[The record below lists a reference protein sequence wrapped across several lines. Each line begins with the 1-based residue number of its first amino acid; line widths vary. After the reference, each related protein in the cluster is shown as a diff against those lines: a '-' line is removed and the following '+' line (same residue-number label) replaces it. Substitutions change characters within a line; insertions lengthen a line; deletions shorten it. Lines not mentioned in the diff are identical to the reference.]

1 MVCFAVGGDIVIDPT
16 VKNYFVKTESSG
28 TGDGKTWDDAMSGEM
43 FAQYLPLV
51 GNGVTF
57 HLAKGDYMPPSS
69 DDLISNAEDA
79 NLEGRNFDISYSV
92 NTVVSIIGGY
102 PENPDENSTP
112 DYKKNVTRFV
122 WNSLSTHQHFFELSP
137 NSQLKLSHVY
147 LDGNNLVI
155 CSPFYIRDASLSVE
169 NAVISSFNAGI
180 TNAATCVGAWLQED
194 CDVSFE
200 NVLFKNNLSSQGQR
214 AGIIYYDVN
223 ATESVS
229 FRNCSFENN
238 SSTISSSSLLSLHGK
253 NNSCSFENCTFYK
266 NSNPEGFVLF
276 SDGGYLEMVNS
287 TFYGNTAKSSDLLYS
302 SSGCQSSFS
311 YNTIIQD
318 VDSENE
324 LIFLGGNSN
333 MSLFNNIILNWS
345 NGAFYSTDAIAELS
359 SSQNLVFNRSSE
371 TDILIGTEISDI
383 LDGGAVGGVWTPNL
397 DYHGGLTKSVAL
409 KTDALKDGTSI
420 RVTKARKDP
429 GMDQRGYPRMKSTC
443 VGAYEICEPIS
454 VNVVDEISVGE
465 EFLNK
470 KYTQIG
476 LYSGLEEVLV
486 SFYGCDSVVNH
497 TLLVKPD
504 PSVVEYYVKE
514 NGSGAGSSWDDAL
527 SPKMF
532 NYVLKNLQVDNVTF
546 YVAGG
551 TYKPYYDSYS
561 MESTSRNRNWSTNHP
576 VTIIG
581 GFSPKSTGKVKSTD
595 VPDVKAFPTYLSGDI
610 DGDDKIVEGGCS
622 FTVENKGDDILS
634 SLLHIDMTENEGM
647 SKISNLILKGVYGDN
662 RNYPKAINIWGKQY
676 SQSRFEMTSCIV
688 TMCDEA
694 LSTTNIDYLTID
706 HSEFSYVTGGAVN
719 SDAST
724 SINASTFNYCG
735 SAINLRSNIG
745 SNEIVNS
752 TFVNNGSDFN
762 LTGNDELGRSSDK
775 MCNNTFVSCDG
786 SGTSTISGAKP
797 LYLYGNIFA
806 GSQLSVLND
815 RAGIMRISDNV
826 FVTPIIGHSIGD
838 DNIMTDRQTLF
849 GGTMDGTYSSSSD
862 VFSAKLSEEQ
872 GSTPFIALL
881 KDDLTDGTS
890 IRFDK
895 LADLDIDQRGKER
908 LLKTCMGSYE
918 LQCPDD
924 VKEEAKTIYVGEL
937 FNDVIYKT
945 VGVYV
950 VDVYSMND
958 NGCESV
964 TKYTL
969 TVLPKVSSF
978 GGYYVKTQSSGSG
991 DGSRWE
997 DAMNGEDFARY
1008 LPLVPDGTTFYVA
1021 QGRYSP
1027 IMDKNF
1033 ETVDNL
1039 QYTVNSSVSII
1050 GGYSPDAETG
1060 AVPDPIQY
1068 QTVFTGDPLGDDEW
1082 ADDIYKETYS
1092 RLNDPSG
1099 DDLKVT
1105 TLFSADKSKDISFFG
1120 CVFSGVSSSV
1130 KVEGGSFS
1138 LSSPLECGNVKLSY
1152 CTFEKCGTIW
1162 SSSNYKLTADNCIFR
1177 NRTSVASPSS
1187 IFKQGEIYVDKSLF
1201 ENMAGS
1207 SGGNFGGVSRIVKV
1221 QNSIF
1226 NNMRNT
1232 NDVFESAKEVY
1243 LYNNLFVNMSSI
1255 AGFNYLFK
1263 VTDKAEIVGNIV
1275 KGCKYKYL
1283 VTPSE
1288 NSVVKHNLC
1297 ENIIGTDGDIVSEDF
1312 SDYVVDGVY
1321 DSEADIFTP
1330 TLTDWGGYVPTVV
1343 TKSDKLPDG
1352 TSIRFPLVETIVET
1366 DQRGVDRLSSTCMGV
1381 YEIPCD
1387 EDVVEVSETI
1397 FVGEEFHGKVYS
1409 SVGRFIVTETE
1420 KNDLGCESVV
1430 KYTLTVKPKGLNYYV
1445 KMHGTGDGSSW
1456 KNAMNGDDFANQLP
1470 IVPDG
1475 ATFYVAEGE
1484 YMPKYGRDFS
1494 TTENSAERC
1503 YEVNSKVTIIGG
1515 YPDYAENDEKSEPD
1529 KFETIINGDALNDNE
1544 EDYNGSYGGK
1554 LNFKNYEDNVKVLFA
1569 QKADLNLYGV
1579 KIKGCYD
1586 PNTNPRGPIVME
1598 KDNLKLSLRL
1608 VDFIGNTT
1616 CVQGSDNSEI
1626 YVDSCRFEKNVACG
1640 SKAGAIVNNGTLVVK
1655 NSVFRQCNTCN
1666 YGGAIVCNSGAIVD
1680 IENSTFDNCY
1690 AYNGAAVSLQQ
1701 KCQMRSVNST
1711 YVNNFSEVA
1720 VIYGVYTDCE
1730 LYNNTIFSNE
1740 VDAKHTVY
1748 FGGNASL
1755 KMEGNVIDNIEVS
1768 GYSGPVSSKNNIFMC
1783 DLSSRGSAS
1792 SWTGESGAI
1801 EVSDMDCSTCF
1812 DGVYDALNGRFKA
1825 NLRMNGGFTPTVAV
1839 IKDKLPDATSIR
1851 FPQIIG
1857 IDKDERG
1864 VERLDQTCIGAYE
1877 YDDIDWKEMCED
1889 PVLLFREDF
1898 GKGDPDTDY
1907 SSEQLPDGITTLIFQ
1922 PNFPLATNS
1931 GNYHSDIMGCYDIR
1945 KNGYHRINS
1954 NGTPFTSWYIDFDD
1968 HTSPDNLHEGNL
1980 MQIDMS
1986 SGPAVFYTL
1995 KMDKL
2000 CENTHLIL
2008 SMWGHPVNK
2017 GVDTELKLSVEDL
2030 QGNPLMEQPVD
2041 VSIDARK
2048 NEWQQ
2053 FLLYFTVP
2061 GGVNTAMFKIYSEG
2075 GHTGNDFAID
2085 DIEVYLCKPS
2095 AKVTAPD
2102 GVLCEGGS
2110 YSLSATYDKA
2120 DLGGYIAP
2128 VEYTW
2133 FKNEGDPNDIDSWEK
2148 VSTGSDLSFSS
2159 FSSKDNGYY
2168 RCVISSNGVEAEI
2181 NNCNSM
2187 SDPIEMRIYQPQ
2199 VEERFVTL
2207 FPGEEFNGVSYYQPG
2222 TYDLSEKIEN
2232 EYGCSDLL
2240 ITHIVVTEL
2249 RSEYYV
2255 KTERHLKGDGSDWDN
2270 AMNGYD
2276 FAQVL
2281 PHVKDGTTF
2290 YIADGTYHPYF
2301 NSNGVE
2307 STGVDRH
2314 YVAKAAINI
2323 VGGYSPEAT
2332 GDASTTTPDPFTYHT
2347 VLSGD
2352 FKDDDVWTVDGCG
2365 MVHDENVDVDNLKG
2379 ESLMLVDMSKRGGK
2393 STFKNVEFTGMRSGN
2408 GSPSLLTVHGYNG
2421 VGSVESNGLEVYRC
2435 TFSQAYS
2442 GISSSKVSDVNVSQ
2456 CEISKLLF
2464 SGISVNYADKSIL
2477 VDRTTLSYCGG
2488 YGLVFNDNKAEIKVR
2503 NSTLVNNRT
2512 DYSNTRNTGS
2522 INVFNN
2528 TFLSCQGAQ
2537 DVLVGSSMNYNFV
2550 GNIFASG
2557 AMNPVVDGDENGNVT
2572 SICNIYVGFTP
2583 TFKGEK
2589 DVLASRA
2596 ALPSF
2601 LEGQASATS
2610 FVPTLKRNDGGFT
2623 TTVAVTSPS
2632 FVNGAEMSTIRFAMS
2647 NMLEKIKID
2656 ETGKVRLYNTCMG
2669 AYEYI
2674 GNLCDDPYY
2683 SITFTSNPVT
2693 KESHSVDLVVPYD
2706 EVPTL
2711 MLMDTEGEVISKG
2724 WYNWYSISAV
2734 EENKYKIEFNMA
2746 TLRPKKLDPL
2756 TPFVLIVKQGDK
2768 YVKIAYMYVSRI

>member
-28 TGDGKTWDDAMSGEM
+28 TGDGKTWADAMSGEM

-79 NLEGRNFDISYSV
+79 GLGYVFEVSYSV
-92 NTVVSIIGGY
+92 KSKVAIIGGY
-102 PENPDENSTP
+102 PEEPDDSSTP

-122 WNSLSTHQHFFELSP
+122 PSKLSGNQHFFEISP
-137 NSQLKLSHVY
+137 NSRLSLSHVY
-147 LDGNNLVI
+147 IDGNDFTI
-155 CSPFYIRDASLSVE
+155 RSPFYVRDAALFVE
-169 NAVISSFNAGI
+169 NAVISDFDAGYAI
-180 TNAATCVGAWLQED
+180 GATCVGAWLKED
-194 CDVSFE
+194 CELSFD
-200 NVLFKNNLSSQGQR
+200 NVLFNGNTSSHGDA
-214 AGIIYYDVN
+214 AGFIHYDKS

-229 FRNCSFENN
+229 FTNCSFENN
-238 SSTISSSSLLSLHGK
+238 SCSIASSSLLYLQGE
-253 NNSCSFENCTFYK
+253 NNSCIFERCSFYK
-266 NSNPEGFVLF
+266 NKYLQGNLIF
-276 SDGGYLEMVNS
+276 SDGGYLEVVNS

-302 SSGCQSSFS
+302 PSGCQSSFS

-345 NGAFYSTDAIAELS
+345 DGAFYSTNAIAELS
-359 SSQNLVFNRSSE
+359 SSQNLVSNRSSE

-420 RVTKARKDP
+420 RVTKTRRDP
-429 GMDQRGYPRMKSTC
+429 DIDQRGYPRMKSTC
-443 VGAYEICEPIS
+443 VGAYEMCEQVTAKAYDAIAL
-454 VNVVDEISVGE
+454 GE
-465 EFLNK
+465 SFMGK
-470 KYTQIG
+470 KYTVVGQYTDI
-476 LYSGLEEVLV
+476 LEHSL
-486 SFYGCDSVVNH
+486 SMYGCDSVTNH
-497 TLLVKPD
+497 TLSVLPSPD
-504 PSVVEYYVKE
+504 VTAYYVKM
-514 NGSGAGSSWDDAL
+514 NGEGDGSSWDDAL

-532 NYVLKNLQVDNVTF
+532 DYVLKNLTADNVTF
-546 YVAGG
+546 YIAAGD
-551 TYKPYYDSYS
+551 YLPYYNGNGQEANDR
-561 MESTSRNRNWSTNHP
+561 TRRWATKHA
-576 VTIIG
+576 VTLIG
-581 GFSPKSTGKVKSTD
+581 GFPANSTGKVKATD
-595 VPDVKAFPTYLSGDI
+595 VPDVKKNPTILNGDY
-610 DGDDKIVEGGCS
+610 DGDDRLVVEGCS
-622 FTVENKGDDILS
+622 FTIENITNDING
-634 SLLHIDMTENEGM
+634 SLLTIDMSENGGVTTL
-647 SKISNLILKGVYGDN
+647 SNLILTGVRDPKGSPSTVSVWGKKDAKDKLVLNRCEIKLTEKGVSTYDLSELVIEECEF
-662 RNYPKAINIWGKQY
+662 NYILN
-676 SQSRFEMTSCIV
+676 
-688 TMCDEA
+688 
-694 LSTTNIDYLTID
+694 N
-706 HSEFSYVTGGAVN
+706 AVYT
-719 SDAST
+719 DAVCSVNKT
-724 SINASTFNYCG
+724 TFNHCSLALELAATEG
-735 SAINLRSNIG
+735 VNWLT
-745 SNEIVNS
+745 NS
-752 TFVNNGSDFN
+752 TFVANRVDFVCASIFGSPV
-762 LTGNDELGRSSDK
+762 GNVVNRFY
-775 MCNNTFVSCDG
+775 NNTFISCDG
-786 SGTSTISGAKP
+786 KGSSTLKGDRSY
-797 LYLYGNIFA
+797 YLYGNIFA
-806 GSQLSVLND
+806 GSSLYFEKVASPGSSVNLEVAN
-815 RAGIMRISDNV
+815 NV
-826 FVTPIIGHSIGD
+826 LACGVTNLTLDDSNIITTREEI
-838 DNIMTDRQTLF
+838 F
-849 GGTMDGTYSSSSD
+849 DGVLDVTYSKATD
-862 VFSAKLSEEQ
+862 IVQANLVSES
-872 GSTPFIALL
+872 GATPTVALL
-881 KDDLTDGTS
+881 KDKLSDESSLRFPRIESVLT
-890 IRFDK
+890 
-895 LADLDIDQRGKER
+895 DQRGEDR
-908 LLKTCMGSYE
+908 LESTCMGAYE
-918 LQCPDD
+918 KPCEED
-924 VKEEAKTIYVGEL
+924 VKESTTTIYVGEK
-937 FNDVIYKT
+937 FKGVTYSSVGYFKFKEVT
-945 VGVYV
+945 V
-950 VDVYSMND
+950 NEL
-958 NGCESV
+958 GCESV
-964 TKYTL
+964 VNH
-969 TVLPKVSSF
+969 TVIVKPNPDVKA
-978 GGYYVKTQSSGSG
+978 YYVKTTGTG
-991 DGSRWE
+991 DGSSWE
-997 DAMNGEDFARY
+997 NAMNGDDFAQY
-1008 LPLVPDGTTFYVA
+1008 ISLVPDGSVFYVA
-1021 QGRYSP
+1021 AGRYSP
-1027 IMDKNF
+1027 TMDKDF
-1033 ETVDNL
+1033 GTTGPL
-1039 QYTVNSSVSII
+1039 QYTVNSSVSVQ
-1050 GGYSPDAETG
+1050 GGFSPEAEEG
-1060 AVPDPIQY
+1060 AIADPVQY
-1068 QTVFTGDPLGDDEW
+1068 KTVFTGDPKGDDYFEVNMQVENY
-1082 ADDIYKETYS
+1082 AVIK
-1092 RLNDPSG
+1092 DPSH
-1099 DDLKVT
+1099 DDLDLSI
-1105 TLFSADKSKDISFFG
+1105 LFNAGGVHDLSFAG
-1120 CVFSGVSSSV
+1120 CVFSGVTFQDWEDDQ
-1130 KVEGGSFS
+1130 KVRQV
-1138 LSSPLECGNVKLSY
+1138 SPVNCRDLDLSY
-1152 CTFEKCGTIW
+1152 CTFETCGSIN
-1162 SSSNYKLTADNCIFR
+1162 SSKLTANYCVFR
-1177 NRTSVASPSS
+1177 NRSSVTSPSS
-1187 IFKQGEIYVDKSLF
+1187 CFYLDEMYVTNSIL
-1201 ENMAGS
+1201 EGMAGS
-1207 SGGNFGGVSRIVKV
+1207 AEGAFARVRKVVSIKNSVLKDFINTSDIFSGP
-1221 QNSIF
+1221 
-1226 NNMRNT
+1226 
-1232 NDVFESAKEVY
+1232 KELY
-1243 LYNNLFVNMSSI
+1243 LHNNLFLNMI
-1255 AGFNYLFK
+1255 GTYNNNYLLS
-1263 VTDKAEIVGNIV
+1263 VHDKAEIVGNMF
-1275 KGCKYKYL
+1275 KNCDYEDL
-1283 VTPSE
+1283 VSATE
-1288 NSVVKHNLC
+1288 NAVVKHNLC
-1297 ENIIGTDGDIVSEDF
+1297 EDIKGTENDIETPDLADYLIDGEFNATTSKFVPVF
-1312 SDYVVDGVY
+1312 S
-1321 DSEADIFTP
+1321 
-1330 TLTDWGGYVPTVV
+1330 DWGGYVPTVV
-1343 TKSDKLPDG
+1343 TKTDKLADG
-1352 TSIRFPLVETIVET
+1352 TSIRFPLEETMVEN
-1366 DQRGVDRLSSTCMGV
+1366 DQRGVKRLPSTCAGV
-1381 YEIPCD
+1381 YEIPCA
-1387 EDVVEVSETI
+1387 ENVKEVSETI

-1494 TTENSAERC
+1494 TTENSEERC

-1877 YDDIDWKEMCED
+1877 YDDFDWKEMCED

-1931 GNYHSDIMGCYDIR
+1931 GNFHSDIMGCYDIR

-2095 AKVTAPD
+2095 VQVTAPD

-2610 FVPTLKRNDGGFT
+2610 FVPTLKRNDGGFSM
-2623 TTVAVTSPS
+2623 TVAVTSPS

-2746 TLRPKKLDPL
+2746 TLRSKKLDPL